1 MSFVKG
7 FTGGFGLVQNAIKA
21 EDDREYRADSLAA
34 NSRNADA
41 LADYRDKTLG
51 IQQQQ
56 ANDLASYRTNN
67 LALQEKIAGMES
79 EYKTL
84 DRMLDAQ
91 RDKQSGKVAEIN
103 AEAANTRAD
112 SDAAELDE
120 ELMQRRMVRDGET
133 LNNIYTAFQGNDASI
148 KQNMPIIES
157 MFEQLEGSP
166 LFDINNIGSTDINVH
181 AANIQEML
189 GGLANGTL
197 EELSDGQLGA
207 MTDSLNIYGSKSIG
221 QKVSAEAFPSAPRE
235 YDGYEVIDITMSD
248 LKVRGSNANAD
259 VAVEL
264 QSPKGESVYYYPK
277 LTEFRGGLN
286 KVLDIPTES
295 GMQAVLGR
303 VGMVQ
308 NVLQN
313 PLLKSAIEDYKVKK
327 RGGEKAVRE
336 KVDARVE
343 LIKDALE
350 NNQSEMANQMFIDSK
365 NLQGFVLP
373 GENPAELAKRVDL
386 LGDRV
391 RRNYLYGQPAESR
404 VSSAKDYA
412 KKLQTLMTQTTVDT
426 GQKALQR
433 KGADGRQLTRSDG
446 IASLQEI
453 VGDLGDLNPNQMSHI
468 NAMITDGDSK
478 QIPATSFNR
487 LIEYLKNQG
496 LVSDDFQL

>member
-7 FTGGFGLVQNAIKA
+7 VQTGFGVVQNAIKQ
-21 EDDREYRADSLAA
+21 EDDRKYREASLEM
-34 NSRNADA
+34 NRDNAQA
-41 LADYRDKTLG
+41 LADYRTATLG

-56 ANDLASYRTNN
+56 ADDLATYREQN
-67 LALQEKIAGMES
+67 LALQGKIADLDAN
-79 EYKTL
+79 YKTL
-84 DRMLDAQ
+84 DRLLDAE
-91 RDKQSGKVAEIN
+91 RDRQSGKVSELN
-103 AEAANTRAD
+103 AEAAATRAE
-112 SDAAELDE
+112 SDRAELDE
-120 ELMQRRMVRDGET
+120 ELMQARMIRDGET

-197 EELSDGQLGA
+197 EELSDGQLAA

-235 YDGYEVIDITMSD
+235 YDGYEVVDITMSD
-248 LKVRGSNANAD
+248 LQVRGRNATAD

-264 QSPKGESVYYYPK
+264 QGPKGESVYYYPK

-286 KVLDIPTES
+286 KVLDIPTNE
-295 GMQAVLGR
+295 GMQAMLGR
-303 VGMVQ
+303 TGMVQ
-308 NVLQN
+308 NILQN
-313 PLLKSAIEDYKVKK
+313 PLLKNAIEDYKVKK
-327 RGGEKAVRE
+327 RGGEEKVRE

-350 NNQSEMANQMFIDSK
+350 TNQSEMANQMFIDSK

-373 GENPAELAKRVDL
+373 GERPSELLNRVDVL
-386 LGDRV
+386 SDRV
-391 RRNYLYGQPAESR
+391 RRAYLYGQPAESR

-446 IASLQEI
+446 VVSLQEI
-453 VGDLGDLNPNQMSHI
+453 VGDLGSLNPNQMAHI
-468 NAMITDGDSK
+468 NAMISDGDSK
-478 QIPATSFNR
+478 QIPATSYNR

>member
-1 MSFVKG
+1 MSFAKG
-7 FTGGFGLVQNAIKA
+7 VQTGFGVVQNAIKA
-21 EDDREYRADSLAA
+21 EDDRQYRADSLEA
-34 NSRNADA
+34 NRENARA
-41 LADYRDKTLG
+41 LADYRNATLG

-56 ANDLASYRTNN
+56 ADDLATYRANN
-67 LALQEKIAGMES
+67 LALQGKIADLDA

-84 DRMLDAQ
+84 DRLLDAE
-91 RDKQSGKVAEIN
+91 RDKQSGATSQIN
-103 AEAANTRAD
+103 AEAARIRAE
-112 SDAAELDE
+112 SDADETAE
-120 ELMQRRMVRDGET
+120 ELMQQRMVRDGET

-157 MFEQLEGSP
+157 MFDQLEGSP

-197 EELSDGQLGA
+197 EELTDGQLA
-207 MTDSLNIYGSKSIG
+207 ALTDSLNIYGSESIG
-221 QKVSAEAFPSAPRE
+221 QAVSAETFPSAPRE
-235 YDGYEVIDITMSD
+235 YDGYEVVDITMSD
-248 LKVRGSNANAD
+248 LKMRGRNANAD

-264 QSPKGESVYYYPK
+264 QGPNGESVYYYPK

-286 KVLDIPTES
+286 KMLDIPTNE

-303 VGMVQ
+303 TGMVQ
-308 NVLQN
+308 TILQN
-313 PLLKSAIEDYKVKK
+313 PLLKNAIEEYKVKK
-327 RGGEKAVRE
+327 RGGEEAVRE
-336 KVDARVE
+336 KVDDRVK

-373 GENPAELAKRVDL
+373 GENPAELAKRVDI

-391 RRNYLYGQPAESR
+391 RRAYLYGQPAESR

-426 GQKALQR
+426 GQKSLQR
-433 KGADGRQLTRSDG
+433 KGADGRKLTRSDG
-446 IASLQEI
+446 VVSLQEI
-453 VGDLGDLNPNQMSHI
+453 VGDLSALNPNQMAHI
-468 NAMITDGDSK
+468 NAMISDADSK
-478 QIPATSFNR
+478 QIPATTYNR
-487 LIEYLKNQG
+487 LIDYLKNQG
-496 LVSDDFQL
+496 LVSEDFQL